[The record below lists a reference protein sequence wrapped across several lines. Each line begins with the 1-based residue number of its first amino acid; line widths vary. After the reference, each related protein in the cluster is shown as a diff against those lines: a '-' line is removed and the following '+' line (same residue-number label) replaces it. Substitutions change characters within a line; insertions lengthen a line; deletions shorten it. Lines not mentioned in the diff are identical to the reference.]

1 MTDIKLTNKNMVGA
15 ANDYAAALRFLQ
27 EQTKFGINLGL
38 ARIERLLELMGNPEK
53 QGVKYLHIGGTNGK
67 GSVSAFL
74 SAIMPAAGKSCG
86 LFTSPHLHT
95 YRERYRIN
103 NQLISREE
111 VTSRINAIKPLLEK
125 MAAEGSEAP
134 TEFEVSTALALKY
147 FADKQTEYAVVEVGL
162 GGEIDSTNVITPELS
177 VITNVAIDHIDYLGG
192 TVEEIARVKAGIIK
206 PGRPCVT
213 CAEDAAV
220 LAVLRQKA
228 AAVGAPLHC
237 YGEAFAVAD
246 AAFDATGQTFT
257 YVDLQSGDR
266 LAKLRINLLG
276 EHQLKNAAAAVAAA
290 RLLDVPEAAIREGL
304 AAARWPGRLELV
316 SEQPLIVLDGAHN
329 EAGMIA
335 LAAAI
340 KTYWPGRKICA
351 VLGMLADKQRREALC
366 HLLPLLDRAVICR
379 VPSYRAGDWETLGEL
394 CRDYNVPYQLIEE
407 VPKAVAAGRA
417 ELANGADMLL
427 ISGSLYMLAD
437 ARACLVEVET
447 DDI

>member
-1 MTDIKLTNKNMVGA
+1 MTDNNMVGA

-38 ARIERLLELMGNPEK
+38 ARIQRLLELMGNPQQ

-67 GSVSAFL
+67 GSVSAML
-74 SAIMPAAGKSCG
+74 SAVMLAAGRDCG

-103 NQLISREE
+103 DQLISREE
-111 VTSRINAIKPLLEK
+111 VVCRINSIKPLLEQ

-162 GGEIDSTNVITPELS
+162 GGEIDSTNVIMPELS
-177 VITNVAIDHIDYLGG
+177 VITNVAIDHVDYLGG
-192 TVEEIARVKAGIIK
+192 TVKEIAAVKAGIIK

-213 CAEDAAV
+213 CAEDEAV
-220 LAVLRQKA
+220 LAVLRDKA
-228 AAVGAPLHC
+228 KAVGAPLLC
-237 YGEAFAVAD
+237 INEAFSVAD
-246 AAFDATGQTFT
+246 AAFDKTGQTFT
-257 YVDLQSGDR
+257 YVDLQSGDK
-266 LAKLRINLLG
+266 LVGLRINLPG

-290 RLLDVPEAAIREGL
+290 RLLDVPEAAIRKGL
-304 AAARWPGRLELV
+304 LAARWPGRLEV
-316 SEQPLIVLDGAHN
+316 MSENPLIVLDGAHN

-340 KTYWPGRKICA
+340 KRYWPARRICA

-366 HLLPLLDRAVICR
+366 HLLPLIDRAVICR
-379 VPSYRAGDWETLGEL
+379 VPSYRAGDWQTLGDL
-394 CRDYNVPYQLIEE
+394 CCDYNVPYQLIEN
-407 VPKAVAAGRA
+407 VPAAVAAGQA
-417 ELANGADMLL
+417 QLANGADMLL